1 MFGRPTLS
9 LFSLLLFLMSIR
21 RMCCR
26 NANVVVTPSAAVP
39 LFLVDG
45 EVNSLN
51 KNSTPR
57 SSAAVAAVGEMPMFA
72 KNMGGRRLIGGGGD
86 GGNHRWK
93 SEGRTGHLRTLLWHL
108 TDNDHHDQHQQ
119 VPMDDNF
126 SATDE
131 EDIRRMIY
139 TDHSTGGGRDKNS
152 NGTMDK
158 NRQRY
163 KNAKETTAAKNGTTI
178 INDKTTLFFI
188 NSIKFKQRERH
199 QEKPNTQKMNQGFE
213 KSMKTKHF
221 QHPSSKNGEK
231 LKLRSLNFPT
241 PPTKK
246 KKPTTIRKMSKTTVA
261 TTTTMAQAT
270 VGTTAQTT
278 VVTTR
283 PTTVVPPPE
292 TVAQTTVVTTRLT
305 TVVPPPQRI
314 GKFRQQQQL
323 VNAGID
329 NRGPPAIAPQS
340 PGTSAAQQL
349 SDGEGTKQSSAPENR
364 GPKQKGQLKAKKPK
378 KNANKIGKKLLL
390 RRIFK
395 TGPHGISRE
404 NLNSSSTITTTI
416 INNNNN
422 NTNATKMEPKLRN
435 GITVPLDNNSKNERW
450 NSGGTSNA
458 NTAPCNAQ
466 AKGGCQLA
474 SAQPATDTNCACR
487 ANEGNRCGTFG
498 AGECFPSA
506 SADEEV
512 IGGGRGSD
520 GQAFVASGIG
530 CHQLD
535 QSECDHDQQ
544 QPLQRRRKMQQIV
557 FPAQQKMDGEHGI

>member
-9 LFSLLLFLMSIR
+9 LFSLLLFLLSISKL
-21 RMCCR
+21 CCL
-26 NANVVVTPSAAVP
+26 NANVVGTPSAAVP

-51 KNSTPR
+51 KKSTPKP
-57 SSAAVAAVGEMPMFA
+57 AAAGEMPIVA
-72 KNMGGRRLIGGGGD
+72 QNMGGRRLIGGAD

-108 TDNDHHDQHQQ
+108 TDNDHHHDQHQQ

-139 TDHSTGGGRDKNS
+139 TDHSTGGGREKNS
-152 NGTMDK
+152 NGIMGK
-158 NRQRY
+158 NFQRY
-163 KNAKETTAAKNGTTI
+163 KNAEETTAAKNGTTI

-199 QEKPNTQKMNQGFE
+199 QEKQNTQKMKSQNQGLE

-221 QHPSSKNGEK
+221 QHPSNKNGEK
-231 LKLRSLNFPT
+231 LRNLNLPI

-246 KKPTTIRKMSKTTVA
+246 KKPTTVRAIAQTTVA
-261 TTTTMAQAT
+261 TTTAQVN
-270 VGTTAQTT
+270 VGTTAQTNA
-278 VVTTR
+278 VTSR
-283 PTTVVPPPE
+283 PTTVVPPLE

-340 PGTSAAQQL
+340 PGTSAAPQL

-364 GPKQKGQLKAKKPK
+364 GPKLKGQLKAKKPK